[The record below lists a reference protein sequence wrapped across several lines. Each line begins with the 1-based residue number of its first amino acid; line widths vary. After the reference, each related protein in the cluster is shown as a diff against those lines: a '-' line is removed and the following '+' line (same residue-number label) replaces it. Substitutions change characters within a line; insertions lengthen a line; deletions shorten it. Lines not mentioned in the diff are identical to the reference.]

1 MTAAQYESLLAISDA
16 IHPLFA
22 LALIVG
28 HETGHRIGA
37 VRLLRWADLDLER
50 QLVRRRGENDKIG
63 YEHETWLTPTAIQAL
78 QTARRSQAV
87 ISEMGISSAGGRCQ
101 ADVAALAPRVVG
113 AGADTGQAA
122 D

>member
-50 QLVRRRGENDKIG
+50 QLVRRRGETRSVMSTKRGSLPRPSRLYKPHVD
-63 YEHETWLTPTAIQAL
+63 
-78 QTARRSQAV
+78 RR
-87 ISEMGISSAGGRCQ
+87 
-101 ADVAALAPRVVG
+101 P
-113 AGADTGQAA
+113 
-122 D
+122 